1 MEIAQIETLL
11 QSPDSQ
17 ERLKALTALRK
28 YDSEVAVPLLLTKLQ
43 DPEFLIRSFAATG
56 LGKKRNPESFA
67 ALLNLVKSDRDPNV
81 RAEAANSLS
90 LYGEVAVSH
99 LVTVFCQDDHWLVR
113 GSIVAALV
121 EMQFPE
127 ALFEVCVCAVAGEDP
142 TVRAAG
148 IDGFGLLANSPK
160 QAEALQQLLTLKNDP
175 RWPIRLDVVRAIK
188 QFDDPQAQAALHD
201 LLKDE
206 DHRVVAAVLETSL

>member
-11 QSPDSQ
+11 QNPDSQ
-17 ERLKALTALRK
+17 ERLRALTALRN

-56 LGKKRNPESFA
+56 LGKKQNPESFA

-99 LVTVFCQDDHWLVR
+99 LVTVFRQDDHWLVR
-113 GSIVAALV
+113 GSIIAALV

-142 TVRAAG
+142 TVRSAG
-148 IDGFGLLANSPK
+148 IDGFGLLANSLK
-160 QAEALQQLLTLKNDP
+160 KSQALEQLLMLKNDEQ
-175 RWPIRLDVVRAIK
+175 WSIRLDVVRAIK
-188 QFDDPQAQAALHD
+188 KFEDPQAKAALSD
-201 LLKDE
+201 LMQDE